1 MVALWLLLE
10 ETRASVSPT
19 TSPTTVK
26 ASICSLSK
34 SIHSALWQVP
44 ITIGLALRDT
54 EAEQLLDYPDLSLC
68 RGWYCSLNQLCA
80 AKSAIAAINKN
91 STILPTTTLDLVTF
105 KSGCDRTMATQA
117 ATAMSEVDN
126 LKFVVGPMCS
136 TAATVMAPI
145 LGASQIPLL
154 SHSASVSTLSDK
166 SKYPWFLRVV
176 SSPAA
181 CVQASRSV

>member
-10 ETRASVSPT
+10 ETRAST
-19 TSPTTVK
+19 
-26 ASICSLSK
+26 
-34 SIHSALWQVP
+34 Q

-54 EAEQLLDYPDLSLC
+54 EPEQLLDYPDLSQC

-80 AKSAIAAINKN
+80 ARSAIAAINQN
-91 STILPTTTLDLVTF
+91 STILPTTTLILQTF
-105 KSGCDRTMATQA
+105 KTGCERTMATQA
-117 ATAMSEVDN
+117 ATDMSEVDN
-126 LKFVVGPMCS
+126 LKVVVGPMCS

-154 SHSASVSTLSDK
+154 SHSAAVSTLSDK